1 MSTDLSELAQV
12 LNTSWYTLSNLT
24 IDEQIARFSDSNEY
38 KYTLGPLHPNTC
50 IATVH
55 AYKYDDTCTKISRKG
70 DLLLGFAAL
79 ECDVP
84 AFNMTIGGTQHES
97 LAVPALRCG
106 EWRAALDGTFPI
118 PMICLVIHEVRMLSN
133 IKSNGLWAV
142 YAFLNFNYR
151 HAIADVA
158 PIAHL
163 EKVSW
168 LFTHGMAGI
177 VKSIPD
183 KIVPMPLLK
192 LSPEPP
198 LEIMMARA
206 RERTSLLREE
216 LVRATWHPHR
226 MRRWCL
232 ARDDEFAVA

>member
-106 EWRAALDGTFPI
+106 EWRAALDGTFSNTDDMPCH
-118 PMICLVIHEVRMLSN
+118 PRSEDAFKYKVKWFMGSVRLSQLQLPPCN
-133 IKSNGLWAV
+133 RRCRTYCTFGESVMVV
-142 YAFLNFNYR
+142 YTWYGWDCKEYTR
-151 HAIADVA
+151 QDCTDAIAQ
-158 PIAHL
+158 
-163 EKVSW
+163 
-168 LFTHGMAGI
+168 T
-177 VKSIPD
+177 
-183 KIVPMPLLK
+183 VP
-192 LSPEPP
+192 
-198 LEIMMARA
+198 
-206 RERTSLLREE
+206 
-216 LVRATWHPHR
+216 
-226 MRRWCL
+226 
-232 ARDDEFAVA
+232 